1 MTRITLGASGM
12 IAHWCMT
19 FAGFVYF
26 VEEEYADS
34 EMRFPSDLG
43 ILIGVGLVAVL
54 FLFWSG
60 GKQACAPITKENEAQ
75 IDPVEEASLES
86 FPASDPPSWV
96 MGRESSQMSARAKP
110 NDILN
115 CSR

>member
-1 MTRITLGASGM
+1 
-12 IAHWCMT
+12 
-19 FAGFVYF
+19 
-26 VEEEYADS
+26 
-34 EMRFPSDLG
+34 
-43 ILIGVGLVAVL
+43 VGLVAVL

-96 MGRESSQMSARAKP
+96 MGRESSPMSARANP